1 MSIVAVIV
9 MVLAFGALAST
20 ALALARYG
28 SSSPATRKARVG
40 IYMVVAAGGLAKAI
54 SEIRT
59 NLDEAAFFVL
69 LSGFF
74 CLLAWVAHKGPPP
87 DELAK

>member
-1 MSIVAVIV
+1 MSIVTVIV

-28 SSSPATRKARVG
+28 SSSPATRKVRVG
-40 IYMVVAAGGLAKAI
+40 IYIIVAIGGLAKAT
-54 SEIRT
+54 SEIRG
-59 NLDEAAFFVL
+59 NPGEAAFFLL